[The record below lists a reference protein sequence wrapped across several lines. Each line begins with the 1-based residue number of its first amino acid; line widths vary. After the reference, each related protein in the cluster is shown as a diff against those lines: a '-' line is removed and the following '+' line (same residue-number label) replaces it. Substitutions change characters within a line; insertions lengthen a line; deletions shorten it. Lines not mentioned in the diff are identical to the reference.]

1 MGAVADEAVYSLQS
15 IVEMLGMPR
24 NVVMGFVKAGFVV
37 PTRGPRNSYR
47 FDFQDVVLLRTAQSL
62 RAADI
67 PARRIHR
74 SLKRL
79 RALLPPTAPLTGLR
93 ITAVG
98 DDIAVREAGK
108 DVALE
113 SGQFLLDFDV
123 TSGPGAVLRL
133 PDHRASPPDAS
144 GWIDEAERLAP
155 TDRTRAAAA
164 WREAIALDPTR
175 ADAWLGLG
183 ALLHDAGDFVDALA
197 AYDVALTHLPD
208 HADLH
213 YNRAIALEDLGRID
227 EAVEA
232 YEACLAFAPT
242 FADAHWNAGRLHE
255 QRGARQRA
263 LKHFSAFRRL
273 QR

>member
-1 MGAVADEAVYSLQS
+1 MSAVGDEAVYSLQS
-15 IVEMLGMPR
+15 IVEMLGMSR
-24 NVVMGFVKAGFVV
+24 EVVMGFVTAGFVV

-62 RAADI
+62 RSADI

-123 TSGPGAVLRL
+123 TGGPGAVLRF
-133 PDHRASPPDAS
+133 PDHQPRVDDAAKWTAKAEALAS
-144 GWIDEAERLAP
+144 
-155 TDRTRAAAA
+155 TDHDGATQA
-164 WREAIALDPTR
+164 WREAIARDPAH

-183 ALLHDAGDFVDALA
+183 ALLHDAGAFDDALA
-197 AYDVALTHLPD
+197 VYDAALTYLCD

-213 YNRAIALEDLGRID
+213 YNRAIVLEDLDRPD
-227 EAVEA
+227 EAVKA
-232 YEACLAFAPT
+232 YEDCIRIAPG
-242 FADAHWNAGRLHE
+242 FADAHWNAARLYE
-255 QRGARQRA
+255 QRGAEQQA

>member
-1 MGAVADEAVYSLQS
+1 VSAVADEAVYSLQS
-15 IVEMLGMPR
+15 IVEMLGMSR
-24 NVVMGFVKAGFVV
+24 EVVMGFVKAGFVV

-79 RALLPPTAPLTGLR
+79 RAQLPPTVPLTGLR

-98 DDIAVREAGK
+98 DDIAVREAGRE
-108 DVALE
+108 VALE

-123 TSGPGAVLRL
+123 ASGPGAVLRF
-133 PDHRASPPDAS
+133 PEHAPRTPDAAA
-144 GWIDEAERLAP
+144 WITKAESLAA
-155 TDRTRAAAA
+155 TDGAGAAVA
-164 WREAIALDPTR
+164 WREALTLDPTR

-183 ALLHDAGDFVDALA
+183 ALLHDTRAYVEALA
-197 AYDVALTHLPD
+197 LYDAALVRLPE
-208 HADLH
+208 HAELH
-213 YNRAIALEDLGRID
+213 YNRAIVLEDLDRPAD
-227 EAVEA
+227 ALQA
-232 YEACLAFAPT
+232 YADCIRLAPD
-242 FADAHWNAGRLHE
+242 FADAHWNAARLYE
-255 QRGARQRA
+255 QRGAEQQA